1 MLKYILFA
9 VLVLL
14 LVCNYLSKKI
24 LALTLK
30 REPTQNEEMAY
41 KLILYGITLA
51 IVIYVMVII

>member
-14 LVCNYLSKKI
+14 LVCNYLAGKI

-30 REPTQNEEMAY
+30 REPSQSEEMAY
-41 KLILYGITLA
+41 RLILYGITLA
-51 IVIYVMVII
+51 IVIYIMVIS